1 MGEAFSQPGSR
12 GGAERR
18 PLLSPREP
26 GQGAGR
32 GSFVPCPT
40 CRGSGEIPQEREKQL
55 VALIPYGD
63 QRLEPRRTKLFV
75 FLAVLLCLVT
85 AGFAFFFLFPRSIS
99 VHPAG
104 LNSSTVAFDKATIH
118 LNATSV
124 LNISNPNYCPVTV
137 TQLTVQA
144 LHVSLLVG
152 QLSESLL
159 LPISPLASDQQN
171 LYLAGDQGPLR
182 GATHPRHLD
191 HLLPGPRGPT
201 QLRGLGVCG
210 LPPGKGAGAP
220 PALMHRGTWGRPPCP
235 PALSLSSHP

>member
-159 LPISPLASDQQN
+159 LPISPLASDQV
-171 LYLAGDQGPLR
+171 LYTMASRISDETTYKICTWPEIKVHYVVLHIQGTLTTSYLGHEDQHSFEGSEYVDCRR
-182 GATHPRHLD
+182 GRVLELHP
-191 HLLPGPRGPT
+191 P
-201 QLRGLGVCG
+201 
-210 LPPGKGAGAP
+210 
-220 PALMHRGTWGRPPCP
+220 
-235 PALSLSSHP
+235 

>member
-118 LNATSV
+118 LNAT
-124 LNISNPNYCPVTV
+124 
-137 TQLTVQA
+137 
-144 LHVSLLVG
+144 
-152 QLSESLL
+152 
-159 LPISPLASDQQN
+159 QN

>member
-1 MGEAFSQPGSR
+1 MPCEAGTGQPLGAGGIGPTPSSGR
-12 GGAERR
+12 GVR
-18 PLLSPREP
+18 PSPRP
-26 GQGAGR
+26 
-32 GSFVPCPT
+32 
-40 CRGSGEIPQEREKQL
+40 
-55 VALIPYGD
+55 ALSWPPVLPH
-63 QRLEPRRTKLFV
+63 RKLFV

-118 LNATSV
+118 LNTTSV

-159 LPISPLASDQQN
+159 LPISPLASDQV
-171 LYLAGDQGPLR
+171 LYTMACRISDETTYKICTWPEIKVHYVVLHIQGTLTTSYLGHEDQHSFEDSEYVDCRR
-182 GATHPRHLD
+182 GRVLELHP
-191 HLLPGPRGPT
+191 P
-201 QLRGLGVCG
+201 
-210 LPPGKGAGAP
+210 
-220 PALMHRGTWGRPPCP
+220 
-235 PALSLSSHP
+235 